1 MSDPRTDDP
10 SPGPPVDEAA
20 LSGEQEREAGPD
32 SGGVAAAAAVEVATD
47 PVAESSGAP
56 ATPDAAAVP
65 EPPPENKL
73 AAPANWEPTF
83 PDDAPK
89 IQVKFDIQE
98 FEGPLDLMLHL
109 IRKNHMDIR
118 AIEIAP
124 ITRQYIEYIRL
135 MEILNLEVAGEFM
148 VMAATLIHIKSKMLV
163 PVSPAEAEGEEGEDP
178 RELLVQRLLE
188 FERYKQAAG
197 VLRQQYEIRTA
208 TWIRP
213 DEVVPKF
220 KDDAGEEMLEAGLFD
235 LVSAFKELLDRRKLL
250 VQHEVEN
257 EAKSLDQAINDLL
270 GMIKAGESLEF
281 MTVFESLNTK
291 AEMILMFIALLE
303 LVRLKRVKVY
313 QRSTFEGIRL
323 FRPIGPVDDAPVFT
337 TVVS

>member
-1 MSDPRTDDP
+1 MSEELKDET
-10 SPGPPVDEAA
+10 PGEAA
-20 LSGEQEREAGPD
+20 DAHGDGTPLEPAVNAADGGTQAEPPAAPPEPETAGEANKL
-32 SGGVAAAAAVEVATD
+32 V
-47 PVAESSGAP
+47 AP
-56 ATPDAAAVP
+56 AG
-65 EPPPENKL
+65 
-73 AAPANWEPTF
+73 WEPTF
-83 PDDAPK
+83 PADAPK
-89 IQVKFDIQE
+89 IQVKFDIQD
-98 FEGPLDLMLHL
+98 FEGPLDLLLHL
-109 IRKNHMDIR
+109 IRKNQMDIR
-118 AIEIAP
+118 DIPIAP

-135 MEILNLEVAGEFM
+135 MEILNLEMAGEFL

-163 PVSPAEAEGEEGEDP
+163 PVSPTEVEEEGEDP
-178 RELLVQRLLE
+178 REALIQRLLE

-250 VQHEVEN
+250 VQHEVEG
-257 EAKSLDQAINDLL
+257 EGKSLDQAIIDLL
-270 GMIKAGESLEF
+270 AMIKVGESLEF
-281 MTVFESLNTK
+281 MTVFENLNTK

-313 QRSTFEGIRL
+313 QRSMFEAIRL
-323 FRPIGPVDDAPVFT
+323 FRPIGPVDDAPTFAT
-337 TVVS
+337 TVS

>member
-1 MSDPRTDDP
+1 MSEEPKDEGVQPATSPVEAQP
-10 SPGPPVDEAA
+10 SPPE
-20 LSGEQEREAGPD
+20 
-32 SGGVAAAAAVEVATD
+32 
-47 PVAESSGAP
+47 AP
-56 ATPDAAAVP
+56 AAPGG
-65 EPPPENKL
+65 
-73 AAPANWEPTF
+73 AAPETAEAELKKLTAPEGWEPTF
-83 PDDAPK
+83 PEDAPK
-89 IQVKFDIQE
+89 ISLKFDIQD
-98 FEGPLDLMLHL
+98 FEGPLDLLLHL
-109 IRKNHMDIR
+109 IRKNQMDIKDI
-118 AIEIAP
+118 AIAP

-135 MEILNLEVAGEFM
+135 MTILNLEMAGEFM

-163 PVSPAEAEGEEGEDP
+163 PVSPSEVEEDGEDP
-178 RELLVQRLLE
+178 REMLIQRLLE

-250 VQHEVEN
+250 VQHEIEG
-257 EAKSLDQAINDLL
+257 EGRTLDQAIADLL
-270 GMIKAGESLEF
+270 GMIKVGESLEF
-281 MTVFESLNTK
+281 MTVFENLNTK

-313 QRSTFEGIRL
+313 QRSMFEAIRL
-323 FRPIGPVDDAPVFT
+323 FRPIGPVEDAPVFT
-337 TVVS
+337 TTVS

>member
-1 MSDPRTDDP
+1 MSEPPR
-10 SPGPPVDEAA
+10 DE
-20 LSGEQEREAGPD
+20 S
-32 SGGVAAAAAVEVATD
+32 VAATAEPVPAPVE
-47 PVAESSGAP
+47 GAP
-56 ATPDAAAVP
+56 AIPGASAEDA
-65 EPPPENKL
+65 NKL
-73 AAPANWEPTF
+73 KAPAGWEPTF
-83 PDDAPK
+83 PEDAPK
-89 IQVKFDIQE
+89 IQLKFEIED
-98 FEGPLDLMLHL
+98 FEGPLDLLLHL
-109 IRKNHMDIR
+109 IRKDRMDIKDI
-118 AIEIAP
+118 AITP
-124 ITRQYIEYIRL
+124 ITKAYIEYIRL

-163 PVSPAEAEGEEGEDP
+163 PVSPSEAEEEGEDP
-178 RELLVQRLLE
+178 RELLIQRLLE
-188 FERYKQAAG
+188 FEKYKQAAG

-250 VQHEVEN
+250 VQHEIEG
-257 EAKSLDQAINDLL
+257 EGKSLDQAIADLL

-281 MTVFESLNTK
+281 MTIFENLNTK

-313 QRSTFEGIRL
+313 QRSTFEAIRL
-323 FRPIGPVDDAPVFT
+323 FRPIGPVEDAPVFT
-337 TVVS
+337 TTVS

>member
-1 MSDPRTDDP
+1 MSEPPR
-10 SPGPPVDEAA
+10 DE
-20 LSGEQEREAGPD
+20 S
-32 SGGVAAAAAVEVATD
+32 VAATAEPVPAPVE
-47 PVAESSGAP
+47 GAP
-56 ATPDAAAVP
+56 AIPGASAEDA
-65 EPPPENKL
+65 NKL
-73 AAPANWEPTF
+73 KAPAGWEPTF
-83 PDDAPK
+83 PEDAPK
-89 IQVKFDIQE
+89 IQLKFEIED
-98 FEGPLDLMLHL
+98 FEGPLDLLLHL
-109 IRKNHMDIR
+109 IRKDRMDIKDI
-118 AIEIAP
+118 AITP
-124 ITRQYIEYIRL
+124 ITKAYIEYIRL

-163 PVSPAEAEGEEGEDP
+163 PVSPSEAEEEGEDP
-178 RELLVQRLLE
+178 RELLIQRLLE
-188 FERYKQAAG
+188 FEKYKQAAG

-250 VQHEVEN
+250 VQHEIEG
-257 EAKSLDQAINDLL
+257 EGKSLDQAIADLL

-281 MTVFESLNTK
+281 MSIFENLNTK

-313 QRSTFEGIRL
+313 QRSTFEAIRL
-323 FRPIGPVDDAPVFT
+323 FRPIGPVEDAPVFT
-337 TVVS
+337 TTVS